1 MQVVKNIVIAL
12 FVTWFAVLLFMPKQ
26 ELYYSLEKELLTQ
39 GIESNEKQIKTGIF
53 SLTIKDAE
61 VYVKGIKIATLD
73 ELSFFT
79 LLFYN
84 SLTVEGVKIDSS
96 LSAFAPEEISKILLM
111 HSVLSPSKAYIT
123 AMGSFGLAEGVVD
136 LNSSTLRI
144 DLVDAKDIGNLKS
157 QLKKD
162 DKGWYY
168 ETSF

>member
-26 ELYYSLEKELLTQ
+26 ELYYTLEKELLKE
-39 GIESNEKQIKTGIF
+39 GVEINEKQIKAGIF
-53 SLTIKDAE
+53 SLTIKEAE
-61 VYVKGIKIATLD
+61 VYVKGIKIATVEELD
-73 ELSFFT
+73 FFT
-79 LLFYN
+79 LLFYS
-84 SLTVEGVKIDSS
+84 SLTVEGMKIDAS
-96 LSAFAPEEISKILLM
+96 LSAFAPEEISKIQAM
-111 HSVLSPSKAYIT
+111 HSILSPSEAFIT

-144 DLVDAKDIGNLKS
+144 DLVDVKDIGTLKS

-162 DKGWYY
+162 EKGWYY